1 MNSCPCV
8 AKITDN
14 TNRYKNVVST
24 NILFILL
31 KKSKTLNN
39 MIHLHVSAFSLFHLL
54 SLVAQEMC
62 TVFNSSTPTCLHF

>member
-1 MNSCPCV
+1 MNSCPRV

-14 TNRYKNVVST
+14 TNRYKDVVST

-31 KKSKTLNN
+31 KKSKTIN
-39 MIHLHVSAFSLFHLL
+39 MIHFHVSAFSLFHLL
-54 SLVAQEMC
+54 SLVAQVMC